1 LQESR
6 PYALFTLLTVCSYL
20 LFWHLLSAG
29 KAKTWFSYIVVTA
42 LLFYA
47 NYFGMFVVF
56 SQFVFTG
63 TLLVPRISESL
74 PEIRKVGL
82 AFVSRLLAAVTAA
95 IALFIPWI
103 VMGIRTNLVYSPLPE
118 HFGFELFLRFLK
130 ELSDRSFPLSIVL
143 IAFATLGILKLRST
157 KSLATSRSFCA
168 GSCFPYRLS
177 SFYSISR
184 TTSLRSG
191 KFSLRRLRYS
201 F

>member
-1 LQESR
+1 
-6 PYALFTLLTVCSYL
+6 LTVCSYL

-29 KAKTWFSYIVVTA
+29 KAKTWFSYIVCDRVAVLTQTISA
-42 LLFYA
+42 
-47 NYFGMFVVF
+47 MFVVF

-103 VMGIRTNLVYSPLPE
+103 VWGSERNLVYSPLPE

-130 ELSDRSFPLSIVL
+130 ELSDRSFP
-143 IAFATLGILKLRST
+143 F
-157 KSLATSRSFCA
+157 
-168 GSCFPYRLS
+168 LS
-177 SFYSISR
+177 S
-184 TTSLRSG
+184 
-191 KFSLRRLRYS
+191 
-201 F
+201 